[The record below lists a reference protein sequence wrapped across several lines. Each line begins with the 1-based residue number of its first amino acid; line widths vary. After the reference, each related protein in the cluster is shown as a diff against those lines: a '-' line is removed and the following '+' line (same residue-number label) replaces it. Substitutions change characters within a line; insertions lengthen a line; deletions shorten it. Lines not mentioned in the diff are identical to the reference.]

1 MMKKFVV
8 VLMLLMFML
17 TTGALA
23 ALPTSD
29 PNLQQQSNIAP
40 GTNNSNYA
48 LQGAVNSLSSYYSS
62 YFINNWANKGA
73 TWLNNTSF
81 SLFAG
86 NNWNSLNYQVNTV
99 QPIGTSD
106 WLQAKS
112 LGFWQANVQGD
123 GSSVSGNIGI
133 GYRRLSDSKNA
144 LMGANLFY
152 DIGSLNNNYNSGA
165 YTYKSASSSITQ
177 QRVGVGIEYLQS
189 YFEGHANYYLP
200 VTSRQNLGSD
210 DQSNY
215 YQEALSGYDVTVAS
229 AIPGA
234 QWLKAN
240 VRGYQ
245 YFGNNTSQI
254 VGSNSFMNG
263 FDLSASAQIT
273 PQLALSGGYD
283 TGSSSSYAKFSF
295 NLLAMPVPALFLGD
309 NTIDNY
315 ANLNLS
321 NKMLDQVSRNNT
333 ITVANEAQAKYTGSY
348 VPFKINVLSWA
359 DSFIVGAPVTLV
371 NAAGT
376 YSYTANTQADG
387 SVTFMIPQELAPTA
401 AVGGTVGINSIWN
414 IIVSVQEAVGQIQSG
429 GAVEYYWRQVLL
441 AQTLTVNSVLGPVQP
456 DGVTPLPQITLYTQP
471 QPSAAEIKKNP
482 HIAPAEVEV
491 TKPGGA
497 TEPAGPTIYPTAT
510 CLVHVV
516 DDSGAPV
523 ALAGKDDQ
531 ERKENIKIILLSPS
545 KASSAMNNL
554 PVATP
559 TIIDAAKGL
568 FTFQPALADAADA
581 VNDPISGAYGVTVKG
596 VGANPVTA
604 YGNTINMPAYFTR
617 DGQSIDVYVTVR
629 NFSAPRDVNITVR
642 DYMGNMIAPTK
653 MIKDQFGAYQLC
665 SAAVRVGS
673 SINVIDP
680 LNYGPQAQ
688 PTVNGVA
695 RFTGITIDPGMN
707 PYLDPPPVVTNYSNF
722 YVLAYY
728 TNQSQDNPVREIIAT
743 GQWSGLLAQFP
754 GTGPISLPVQQLPPQ
769 P

>member
-1 MMKKFVV
+1 MKRTVV
-8 VLMLLMFML
+8 VLMMFVLLL
-17 TTGALA
+17 TTGAMA
-23 ALPTSD
+23 ALQTTD
-29 PNLQQQSNIAP
+29 PNLQQQSNVAP
-40 GTNNSNYA
+40 GANNSNYA

-123 GSSVSGNIGI
+123 GSNVTGNIGV

-144 LMGANLFY
+144 LMGANVFY
-152 DIGSLNNNYNSGA
+152 DVSALNNNFNSGA
-165 YTYKSASSSITQ
+165 YTYKSAGSSITQ

-200 VTSRQNLGSD
+200 VTSRQNVGSD
-210 DQSNY
+210 NQNTY

-245 YFGNNTSQI
+245 YFGSNTSQI
-254 VGSNSFMNG
+254 VGSNSFMTG

-283 TGSSSSYAKFSF
+283 TGSSSSYAKFSL

-321 NKMLDQVSRNNT
+321 NKMLNQVSRNNT
-333 ITVANEAQAKYTGSY
+333 ITVANEAQAKYTGTY
-348 VPFKINVLSWA
+348 VPFTINVQSWVPTPI
-359 DSFIVGAPVTLV
+359 DGAPVTLV

-376 YSYTANTQADG
+376 YSYTGTTKNG

-401 AVGGTVGINSIWN
+401 AVGGIIGVNSIWN
-414 IIVSVQEAVGQIQSG
+414 IIVYVQEATGIVTSTGL
-429 GAVEYYWRQVLL
+429 EYTWAPVQLV
-441 AQTLTVNSVLGPVQP
+441 QTITVNTVYGPVLP
-456 DGVTPLPQITLYTQP
+456 DGVTKISQITVYTQP
-471 QPSAAEIKKNP
+471 QPTPTEIANHTP
-482 HIAPAEVEV
+482 PAEVVV
-491 TKPGGA
+491 TKPNQPPA
-497 TEPAGPTIYPTAT
+497 PAGPTTLPPAI
-510 CLVHVV
+510 CVVHVV
-516 DDSGAPV
+516 DDAGAPV
-523 ALAGKDDQ
+523 SIAGLNVAND
-531 ERKENIKIILLSPS
+531 IKIVLLSPS
-545 KASSAMNNL
+545 YASSAMNNL
-554 PVATP
+554 PVAAP
-559 TIIDAAKGL
+559 TIIDAAGGT
-568 FTFQPALADAADA
+568 FSFQPALVNGLGA
-581 VNDPISGAYGVTVKG
+581 VGDPISGAYGVTVKG
-596 VGANPVTA
+596 VGVNPATA
-604 YGNTINMPAYFTR
+604 YGNTINMPAYFV
-617 DGQSIDVYVTVR
+617 DGQTPSNLYINVK
-629 NFSAPRDVNITVR
+629 NIPQSRDVNVTVR
-642 DYMGNMIAPTK
+642 DYLGNPIAYNKTINGVPCTV
-653 MIKDQFGAYQLC
+653 
-665 SAAVRVGS
+665 AVRVGS

-680 LNYGPQAQ
+680 YNYGPPAQ

-695 RFTGITIDPGMN
+695 RFSQINIDGPGTN
-707 PYLDPPPVVTNYSNF
+707 GANYSNF

-728 TNQSQDNPVREIIAT
+728 TNQSQTSPVRQIIAT
-743 GQWSGLLAQFP
+743 GQWSGLLSQFP
-754 GTGPISLPVQQLPPQ
+754 GTGAIALPVQQLPPTT
-769 P
+769 